1 MLHQEMLIMA
11 MTRRQSGIC
20 TAGFINQTHPESGLC
35 WVRPVKEY
43 KALRLGDMTDGT
55 GQICR
60 LGDVVRLKLLEPR
73 PEPPHP
79 EDWLTDF
86 IRQRPVIDRQ
96 LTGYRRSEFLQKYV
110 DNNPAAVLNHH
121 ERSLCLVRPKEVWAT
136 FFLDNYSGKYEA
148 RMGFHLAG
156 HSHASANSERGLP
169 VTDLKWQ
176 TLGRQWCQQSQQEQN
191 REYLMFDHDQL

>member
-35 WVRPVKEY
+35 WVRPVKKY
-43 KALRLGDMTDGT
+43 STLRLGDMTDGT

-110 DNNPAAVLNHH
+110 DNNPAAVL
-121 ERSLCLVRPKEVWAT
+121 T
-136 FFLDNYSGKYEA
+136 
-148 RMGFHLAG
+148 
-156 HSHASANSERGLP
+156 

-191 REYLMFDHDQL
+191 REYLMFDHDQLCQRIQAESIYLSIGLSRVYRNKIWPLIIGVHPVPDYDIEVDYCGL